1 MSQLLIHDPVP
12 ALPAANPTG
21 PDQGVI
27 EEARR
32 RQRRRR
38 IRIVLAS
45 VIAAAFVGVI
55 AWALSGGALHA
66 GPAHAGRANRAQAV
80 NASDR
85 RAQAFDIRLV
95 PMLTVG
101 RAGWC
106 TVIEENGVTGGSAC
120 GGVPTPSRP
129 FLQIYGWGGGGSH
142 YETAAPVVD
151 PQVTAI
157 LVDGRRR
164 VATVPLPGLPYG
176 LRGARIV
183 TPTDSTLL
191 ALDEHAHQIAQHW
204 MNTPLQATVRS
215 WRYPGRPP
223 QGSCQ
228 LRAVG
233 LPGLSARG
241 GQVASAIRPFPGQL
255 VGHAFLPCVVTDY
268 YMQHLPLRATV
279 VLDAE
284 HPRARA
290 AALPD
295 FKAVRGAPGFFSE
308 GGLTARRSG
317 NAWLIVGQGCGLAQR
332 MRLLGHLT
340 PTIELQAER

>member
-1 MSQLLIHDPVP
+1 MSQMLIHDPVP
-12 ALPAANPTG
+12 VPSAANPSG

-38 IRIVLAS
+38 IRILLAS
-45 VIAAAFVGVI
+45 LITATFIGVI
-55 AWALSGGALHA
+55 AWALSDEASHT
-66 GPAHAGRANRAQAV
+66 GPAHADEANRTQAI
-80 NASDR
+80 NTSDS
-85 RAQAFDIRLV
+85 RAQTFNIRLV

-142 YETAAPVVD
+142 YETVAAVTD

-164 VATVPLPGLPYG
+164 VPTVPLPGLQYG
-176 LRGARIV
+176 MRGARIV
-183 TPTDSTLL
+183 TPTAPRLV
-191 ALDEHAHQIAQHW
+191 ALDEHAHQIPQHW
-204 MNTPLQATVRS
+204 TNTPLQATVHS
-215 WRYPGRPP
+215 WRYPSRPP

-233 LPGLSARG
+233 LPGLSTRG
-241 GQVASAIRPFPGQL
+241 GEVASAILPYPGQL

-268 YMQHLPLRATV
+268 YMQHLPLRAMI
-279 VLDAE
+279 VLDAA
-284 HPRARA
+284 HPRAHA
-290 AALPD
+290 AVLPD

-308 GGLTARRSG
+308 GGLTARRSA
-317 NAWLIVGQGCGLAQR
+317 NAWLIVGQGSGLAQR
-332 MRLLGHLT
+332 MRLLRHLT
-340 PTIELQAER
+340 PIIEL